1 MKQNVLSDGQISEI
15 IASAWAD
22 DVSFDEIKQK
32 TGLSEQDVIRLM
44 RTELNS
50 SSFKL
55 WRARVSGRKT
65 KHRKLLKQI
74 VRPHAIED

>member
-1 MKQNVLSDGQISEI
+1 MKQQTLSDGQISEI
-15 IASAWAD
+15 IALAWAD
-22 DVSFDEIKQK
+22 DVSFDEIKEK

-44 RTELNS
+44 RSELKS

-74 VRPHAIED
+74 VRPQSIED